1 MAAQTFTADRAA
13 TTLPVFKNLGAGNVS
28 VAYGS
33 YTLAE
38 VPEVGDIWQLCRIP
52 SGAVVLGGYFAASDI
67 DSGVETLDID
77 LGWAAN
83 GGEAADPD
91 GFANMGVISGDTV
104 VDVANG
110 VVANMRHLAFTTPPT
125 FTKETTVQAQC
136 VAVANAG
143 GTGTISCAIYYV
155 NP

>member
-13 TTLPVFKNLGAGNVS
+13 STLPVYKNIGAGNVS
-28 VAYGS
+28 VAYGT

-38 VPEVGDIWQLCRIP
+38 VPEVGDIWQLCKLP
-52 SGAVVLGGYFAASDI
+52 AGAVVVGGYFAASDI
-67 DSGVETLDID
+67 DTGVETLDID

-83 GGEAADPD
+83 GAEAADSD
-91 GFANMGVISGDTV
+91 GFANMGVISGDSV
-104 VDVANG
+104 VDVTNG
-110 VVANMRHLAFTTPPT
+110 VVANMRPLGFTSFPT

-136 VAVANAG
+136 VAVAAAG
-143 GTGTISCAIYYV
+143 GTGTISCVIYYV